1 MVEYN
6 DNGIIAKY
14 LIYRIKDMRTGND
27 EYYYLDDVNRMLKP
41 INLSAQDNANTPKF
55 IPNETIILQGNYN
68 SGEAV

>member
-27 EYYYLDDVNRMLKP
+27 EYYYLDDVNCMLKP
-41 INLSAQDNANTPKF
+41 INLSAQDNASTPKF
-55 IPNETIILQGNYN
+55 IPNETIILRGNYH
-68 SGEAV
+68 SGEVV